1 MNKKTSNKQVHL
13 GEDLLRGVSY
23 TAKMEGVDES
33 SALSQLLK
41 LGVMWYATNLYKLGR
56 ITLGEAAELS
66 NVSLRKMMDILEE
79 QGIRGNVTLKQ
90 QVKAIEYAKKNK
102 YD

>member
-1 MNKKTSNKQVHL
+1 METKKIHL
-13 GEDLLRGVSY
+13 TDDLIKGVSY

-41 LGVMWYATNLYKLGR
+41 LGVMWYATSLYKLGK
-56 ITLGEAAELS
+56 ITLAEAAELS

-79 QGIRGNVTLKQ
+79 QGIKGNVTMKQ
-90 QVKAIEYAKKNK
+90 QIKAIDYSKKFK
-102 YD
+102 

>member
-1 MNKKTSNKQVHL
+1 METKRIRLTD
-13 GEDLLRGVSY
+13 DLIKGVSY

-41 LGVMWYATNLYKLGR
+41 LGVMWYATSLYKLGK
-56 ITLGEAAELS
+56 ITLAEAAELS

-79 QGIRGNVTLKQ
+79 QGIKGNVTLKQ
-90 QVKAIEYAKKNK
+90 QIKAIDYSKKFK
-102 YD
+102 